1 MVSESVVGKA
11 ADFARKELEGETTG
25 HDWHHI
31 ARVWDTARH
40 IAEKEGAD
48 MRVCELAAILHDI
61 ADEKLNDS
69 EEAGLAKVRGWLLSV
84 SLPEQEIDHIMEII
98 STMSFKG
105 GGGPPVRTLEGKVVQ
120 DADRLDAIG
129 AIGIARAFTYAGAKG
144 QPIFD
149 PGLPP
154 RDEMTKTEYRTG
166 KSTAVNHFYEKLLKL
181 KELMNTETGKKL
193 AAERHQFMAGYL
205 RQLFSE
211 WGRTADGWTDKI
223 N

>member
-1 MVSESVVGKA
+1 MASQTVVEKA
-11 ADFARKELEGETTG
+11 VDFARKELGEETTG

-31 ARVWDTARH
+31 ERVWGTTRH
-40 IAEKEGAD
+40 IAEEEGAD
-48 MRVCELAAILHDI
+48 MQVCELAALLHDI

-69 EEAGLAKVRGWLLSV
+69 EEEGLGKVRDWLMSV
-84 SLPEQEIDHIMEII
+84 SLPDSETNHVMEII

-105 GGGPPVRTLEGKVVQ
+105 GGGPEVRTLEGKVVQ

-181 KELMNTETGKKL
+181 KDLMNTETGMKM
-193 AAERHQFMAGYL
+193 AEERHRFMVGFL
-205 RQLFSE
+205 RQFYSE
-211 WGRTADGWTDKI
+211 WGRPAGTWQDK
-223 N
+223 NN